1 MEVKAIKLSEIDCDV
16 IPSIRPINKNSS
28 AYKKLK
34 FAIDQDSQ
42 RSPITIRLLTDP
54 ERAKVAENAIY
65 GIIDGHHRFNIS
77 LELGQ
82 EKILAIINESDSE
95 DDSDYRDIVLA
106 YRLNESTIKMSSLE
120 KGKVIY
126 ELTKRT
132 QKDISQI
139 GEEIFGFKKSMS
151 YKTVNAY
158 RKSIC
163 ESTVQKPREAQF
175 SEELL
180 TETFKSLSQDLST
193 VTTEKEKCKEQL
205 EKIKTIQKQLDYFKA
220 ILKANLKAEN

>member
-1 MEVKAIKLSEIDCDV
+1 M
-16 IPSIRPINKNSS
+16 
-28 AYKKLK
+28 
-34 FAIDQDSQ
+34 
-42 RSPITIRLLTDP
+42 
-54 ERAKVAENAIY
+54 
-65 GIIDGHHRFNIS
+65 
-77 LELGQ
+77 ELGQ
-82 EKILAIINESDSE
+82 EKILAIINENDSK

-132 QKDISQI
+132 RKDISQI

-163 ESTVQKPREAQF
+163 ESTVQKPRESQF

-180 TETFKSLSQDLST
+180 TETF
-193 VTTEKEKCKEQL
+193 
-205 EKIKTIQKQLDYFKA
+205 
-220 ILKANLKAEN
+220 